1 MNWNLKCLKQYADFS
16 GRARIKGYR
25 MYVLFNAIICAVLM
39 CIDLAASMSVL

>member
-1 MNWNLKCLKQYADFS
+1 MSEAVADFP

-25 MYVLFNAIICAVLM
+25 MSLLFNAIICAVLM